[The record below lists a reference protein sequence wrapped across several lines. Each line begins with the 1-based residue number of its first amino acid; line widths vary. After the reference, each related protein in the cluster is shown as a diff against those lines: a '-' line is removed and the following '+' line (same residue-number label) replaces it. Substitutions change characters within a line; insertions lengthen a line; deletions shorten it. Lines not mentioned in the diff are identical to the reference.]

1 MTGPWRCS
9 SRRRAGLALAAATL
23 ALVASGAPAS
33 AAPADATIVSEQR
46 IDARLR
52 ELTIAAPAL
61 AAETKVRVLL
71 PDGYRADDGRRYPV
85 LYLLHGAGGNETDWT
100 DDGAAARAT
109 AGRPVIVVMPDGGRA
124 GWYTDWSNDGAGG
137 PPAWER
143 YHVRE
148 LIPLIDQRFRT
159 VAARRGRAIA
169 GLSMG
174 GFGAFS
180 YAARHPDLFTAAAS
194 YSGGVDLNAELF
206 GAPIG
211 LIAVDG
217 SLSLAGFDGVTGA
230 TLFGDFVDENILWR
244 AHNPVDLAANLG
256 GLKLALYTGNG
267 LPGGP
272 FGPADGQDIIEVGA
286 HQMNVNLD
294 HRLNRL
300 GLPHRWVDY
309 GPGGH
314 TWPYWRRDLRRTVP
328 WLMKRFDHPRPVPRQ
343 VEFTAVEPSY
353 EAYGW
358 RVRLRRPN
366 AEFSTLSDA
375 RRRGFELTGSGRAVV
390 RTPSRYRPGALY
402 LARIRRAGNGPNGG
416 MGRRAARMRRIE
428 ATSSGRLRIPVRLAA
443 TNRFDEGSPAAAGGP
458 VHSGTV
464 RVAFS
469 RLRGG
474 R

>member
-9 SRRRAGLALAAATL
+9 SRRWGGAALACVAFT
-23 ALVASGAPAS
+23 LVASGVPAD
-33 AAPADATIVSEQR
+33 AAPADANIVSEQR
-46 IDARLR
+46 LDTRLR

-61 AAETKVRVLL
+61 AGETKVRVLL

-375 RRRGFELTGSGRAVV
+375 RRRGFELTGSGPAVV

-402 LARIRRAGNGPNGG
+402 LARIRRPGNGPNGG
-416 MGRRAARMRRIE
+416 MGRRAARVRRIE

>member
-1 MTGPWRCS
+1 MTGPWRCP
-9 SRRRAGLALAAATL
+9 SRRWGGAALACVAFT
-23 ALVASGAPAS
+23 LVASGVPAD
-33 AAPADATIVSEQR
+33 AAPADANIVSEQR
-46 IDARLR
+46 LDTRLR

-61 AAETKVRVLL
+61 AGETKVRVLL
-71 PDGYRADDGRRYPV
+71 PDGYRADDNRRYPV
-85 LYLLHGAGGNETDWT
+85 LYLLHGAGGDETDWT

-109 AGRPVIVVMPDGGRA
+109 AGKPVIVVMPDGGRA

-194 YSGGVDLNAELF
+194 YSGGVDLDAELF
-206 GAPIG
+206 GQPIG
-211 LIAVDG
+211 RIAVDG
-217 SLSLAGFDGVTGA
+217 SLALAGFDGVTGA
-230 TLFGDFVDENILWR
+230 TLFGDFATENILWR
-244 AHNPVDLAANLG
+244 AHNPVDLAANVD

-267 LPGGP
+267 RPGGP
-272 FGPADGQDIIEVGA
+272 FGPAEQDIIEIGA
-286 HQMNVNLD
+286 HEMNVNLD
-294 HRLNRL
+294 RRLNRL

-314 TWPYWRRDLRRTVP
+314 IWPYWRRDLRRTVP
-328 WLMKRFDHPRPVPRQ
+328 WLMTRFAHPRPAPRR
-343 VEFTAVEPSY
+343 VTFTAVEPSY

-375 RRRGFELTGSGRAVV
+375 RRHGFELTGSGRALV
-390 RTPSRYRPGALY
+390 RTPPRYRPGMRY
-402 LARIRRAGNGPNGG
+402 LARIRRPDEHP
-416 MGRRAARMRRIE
+416 RVVRPIEVRRIE
-428 ATSSGRLRIPVRLAA
+428 ATPSGRLRIPLRLAA
-443 TNRFDEGSPAAAGGP
+443 TNRFDEGSPAAAGDP
-458 VHSGTV
+458 FHSGTV
-464 RVAFS
+464 RVAFR
-469 RLRGG
+469 RLHDG

>member
-9 SRRRAGLALAAATL
+9 SRRWGGAALACVALALAASS
-23 ALVASGAPAS
+23 VPAQ
-33 AAPADATIVSEQR
+33 AAPADARIVSEQR

-52 ELTIAAPAL
+52 ELTVAAPAL
-61 AAETKVRVLL
+61 GARTKVRVLL
-71 PDGYRADDGRRYPV
+71 PDGYRAADNRRYAV
-85 LYLLHGAGGNETDWT
+85 LYLLHGAGGDETDWT

-109 AGRPVIVVMPDGGRA
+109 AGKPLIVVMPDGGKA

-143 YHVRE
+143 YHARE
-148 LIPLIDQRFRT
+148 LVPLIDQRFRT

-194 YSGGVDLNAELF
+194 YSGGVDLDAELF
-206 GAPIG
+206 GQPIG
-211 LIAVDG
+211 KIAVDG

-230 TLFGDFVDENILWR
+230 NLFGDFTTENILWR
-244 AHNPVDLAANLG
+244 AHNPIDLAANLD

-272 FGPADGQDIIEVGA
+272 FGPSGQDIIEIGA
-286 HQMNVNLD
+286 HEMNVNLD
-294 HRLNRL
+294 RRLNRL

-314 TWPYWRRDLRRTVP
+314 IWPYWRRDLRRNVP
-328 WLMKRFDHPRPVPRQ
+328 WLMKRFAHPRPAPRR
-343 VEFTAVEPSY
+343 VTFTAVEPSY

-366 AEFSTLSDA
+366 AEFSTLGDA
-375 RRRGFELTGSGRAVV
+375 RRHGFELTGSGRALV
-390 RTPSRYRPGALY
+390 RTPPRYHPGARY
-402 LARIRRAGNGPNGG
+402 LARIRRPDEHP
-416 MGRRAARMRRIE
+416 RIVRPIEVRRIE
-428 ATSSGRLRIPVRLAA
+428 ATPSGRLRIPLRLAA

-458 VHSGTV
+458 FHSGTV
-464 RVAFS
+464 RVAF
-469 RLRGG
+469 RHLRGS

>member
-1 MTGPWRCS
+1 MTGSRRCS
-9 SRRRAGLALAAATL
+9 SRRWAGLALVAAAL
-23 ALVASGAPAS
+23 APAASGTPAN
-33 AAPADATIVSEQR
+33 AAPANAAIVSEQR
-46 IDARLR
+46 IDPRLR

-61 AAETKVRVLL
+61 AGETRVRVLL
-71 PDGYRADDGRRYPV
+71 PDGYRARDERRNPV
-85 LYLLHGAGGNETDWT
+85 LYLLHGAGGDETDWT
-100 DDGAAARAT
+100 DDGAAERAT
-109 AGRPVIVVMPDGGRA
+109 AGVPLIVVMPDGGEA
-124 GWYTDWSNDGAGG
+124 GWYTDWYNDGAGG

-148 LIPLIDQRFRT
+148 LIPLIDRRYRT
-159 VAARRGRAIA
+159 VPARRGRAIA

-180 YAARHPDLFTAAAS
+180 YAARHPDAFTAAAS
-194 YSGGVDLNAELF
+194 FSGGVDLNAELL
-206 GAPIG
+206 GVPIG
-211 LIAVDG
+211 LVAVSG
-217 SLSLAGFDGVTGA
+217 SLTLAGLHDVNGA
-230 TLFGDFVDENILWR
+230 TVFGDFFAENVLWR

-267 LPGGP
+267 DPGGP
-272 FGPADGQDIIEVGA
+272 YGPARNQDLIETGA
-286 HQMNVNLD
+286 HRMNVNLD
-294 HRLNRL
+294 RRLNRL

-328 WLMKRFDHPRPVPRQ
+328 WLMSRFDHPRPAPRR

-366 AEFSTLSDA
+366 AEFSTLSEA
-375 RRRGFELTGSGRAVV
+375 RRRGFELTGSGRGVV

-402 LARIRRAGNGPNGG
+402 LARIRRAGNGSNGDVE
-416 MGRRAARMRRIE
+416 RRAVRVRRIT
-428 ATSSGRLRIPVRLAA
+428 ATGSGRLRVPVRLAA
-443 TNRFDEGSPAAAGGP
+443 TNRFDEGSPGATAGP

-464 RVAFS
+464 RVDF
-469 RLRGG
+469 RRVPGG

>member
-1 MTGPWRCS
+1 MTGSWRRCS
-9 SRRRAGLALAAATL
+9 SLGRAGLALAAAAL
-23 ALVASGAPAS
+23 ALAVSGAPAN
-33 AAPADATIVSEQR
+33 AAAADATIVSEQR
-46 IDARLR
+46 IDSRLR
-52 ELTIAAPAL
+52 ELTIAAPSL

-85 LYLLHGAGGNETDWT
+85 LYLLHGAGGDETDWT
-100 DDGAAARAT
+100 DAGGAEQAT
-109 AGRPVIVVMPDGGRA
+109 AGKPVIVVMPDGGRS
-124 GWYTDWSNDGAGG
+124 GWYTDWSNGGAGG

-217 SLSLAGFDGVTGA
+217 SLSLAGFDATGA
-230 TLFGDFVDENILWR
+230 SLFGDFDTENILWR

-272 FGPADGQDIIEVGA
+272 FGPDDGQDIIEVGA
-286 HQMNVNLD
+286 HEMNVNLD
-294 HRLNRL
+294 RRLGRL

-328 WLMKRFDHPRPVPRQ
+328 WLLRRFAHPRPVSRPVQ
-343 VEFTAVEPSY
+343 FTAVEPSY

-366 AEFSTLSDA
+366 AEFSTLGEA
-375 RRRGFELTGSGRAVV
+375 RRRGFELTGSGRALV
-390 RTPSRYRPGALY
+390 RTPPRYRPGARY
-402 LARIRRAGNGPNGG
+402 LVRIKRVGDGSGSMQRRAVQE
-416 MGRRAARMRRIE
+416 RRLE
-428 ATSSGRLRIPVRLAA
+428 VTHSGQLRVRLRLAA
-443 TNRFDEGSPAAAGGP
+443 TNRFDEGSPAAAGAP